1 MSLFTAAA
9 QAEQLRIDALD
20 ALALALLSETVDD
33 INSAAKIKNWR
44 LNLFNAVIAKTP
56 LC

>member
-9 QAEQLRIDALD
+9 QAEQLSLA
-20 ALALALLSETVDD
+20 ALALPREAADD
-33 INSAAKIKNWR
+33 INSAAKIKNLR

>member
-1 MSLFTAAA
+1 MSLFTAAG
-9 QAEQLRIDALD
+9 QAEQHSWPAFALP
-20 ALALALLSETVDD
+20 SETADD

-44 LNLFNAVIAKTP
+44 LNLFNTLIAKTP